1 MHLTSSGNDVT
12 DGIAA
17 DTSCTDALESK
28 SATSSSSSGGCNSN
42 KDGEYDE
49 YDDRDST
56 WYDRTILSQTY
67 DDEVHRH
74 VESALVEV
82 HQHVGP
88 PTQPVDGVD
97 GDVVDNNCK
106 WAPLFDPN
114 ALSQDEG
121 NRKCFP
127 YSTKKKPR
135 GRAKCMDGTDRH
147 GTCTCGGMVN
157 PVKKAACGCSN
168 AKCKIC
174 TRSYRAHRMHMKK
187 KDYTEMKM

>member
-17 DTSCTDALESK
+17 DTSCTPQLESK

-74 VESALVEV
+74 VESALVEVHRHVGTPTQPVDGVDGDAVESALVEV

-135 GRAKCMDGTDRH
+135 GRAK
-147 GTCTCGGMVN
+147 
-157 PVKKAACGCSN
+157 
-168 AKCKIC
+168 
-174 TRSYRAHRMHMKK
+174 
-187 KDYTEMKM
+187 